1 MKSSAKALLFL
12 RVLEW
17 TKLERSLLMTF
28 YTLNYIQN
36 NQNTDRT
43 IFYILML
50 VAVSAMIIFTVLYL
64 RDRFN
69 TRYRDLGIIALL
81 FLLMFVGTQ
90 YEKYTQ
96 INMQKSQA
104 TQIIPFIKSVAR
116 DENVKTSDVLVNST
130 TLTDGMIVRIDSKN
144 VDYQLNLNEDRNTY
158 TLTQAHVIDHRV
170 DVKN

>member
-1 MKSSAKALLFL
+1 
-12 RVLEW
+12 
-17 TKLERSLLMTF
+17 MTF

-36 NQNTDRT
+36 NQNTDRA
-43 IFYILML
+43 IFYVLTLIAT
-50 VAVSAMIIFTVLYL
+50 VAMIIFTILYL
-64 RDRFN
+64 RNRFA

-81 FLLMFVGTQ
+81 FLLLFVGTQ

-116 DENVKTSDVLVNST
+116 DENVKPSDVLVNST
-130 TLTDGMIVRIDSKN
+130 TLVNGMIVRVDSKN
-144 VDYQLNLNEDRNTY
+144 VDYQLNLNDDRNTY

-170 DVKN
+170 DVRN

>member
-1 MKSSAKALLFL
+1 
-12 RVLEW
+12 
-17 TKLERSLLMTF
+17 MTF

>member
-1 MKSSAKALLFL
+1 
-12 RVLEW
+12 
-17 TKLERSLLMTF
+17 MTF

-36 NQNTDRT
+36 NQNTDRA

-50 VAVSAMIIFTVLYL
+50 VAASAMIILYL

>member
-1 MKSSAKALLFL
+1 
-12 RVLEW
+12 
-17 TKLERSLLMTF
+17 MTF

-36 NQNTDRT
+36 NQNTDRA

-50 VAVSAMIIFTVLYL
+50 VAASAMIIFTVLYL

-69 TRYRDLGIIALL
+69 
-81 FLLMFVGTQ
+81 
-90 YEKYTQ
+90 
-96 INMQKSQA
+96 
-104 TQIIPFIKSVAR
+104 
-116 DENVKTSDVLVNST
+116 TSDVLVNST

>member
-1 MKSSAKALLFL
+1 
-12 RVLEW
+12 
-17 TKLERSLLMTF
+17 MTF

-36 NQNTDRT
+36 NQNTDRA
-43 IFYILML
+43 IFYVLTLIAT
-50 VAVSAMIIFTVLYL
+50 VAMIIFTILYL
-64 RDRFN
+64 RNRFA

-81 FLLMFVGTQ
+81 FLLLFVGTQ

-116 DENVKTSDVLVNST
+116 DENVKPSDVLVNST
-130 TLTDGMIVRIDSKN
+130 TLANGMIVRVDSKN
-144 VDYQLNLNEDRNTY
+144 VDYQLNLNDDRNTY

-170 DVKN
+170 DVRN